1 MMTTPRAVLVL
12 LFAVFV
18 AIQSL
23 GAVEA
28 TSEERRAA
36 DRWVAAK
43 FEGRVLPQPDRGYLL
58 PDLKSGAVEKNS
70 RLGHALRI
78 GDTSYATGVYCPSTG
93 TIKLHLPE
101 PGSRFTA
108 SVGVDSNDLTYYS
121 GLGRGNVVVTVTVGG
136 VEKFRSPAMHE
147 GQPPVPVD
155 VDLGGARD
163 FTLEVTGTETSK
175 QWDQVDFAGAEISLA
190 NNRKIVL
197 SDLPVAPL
205 QGNDSIDP
213 PFSFVFGG
221 EKSSE
226 LLKNWSVQRR
236 KRDLDLQRTEYTVT
250 YRDPKTG
257 LEVRCVGLEYHDF
270 AVVEWTT
277 YLRNTGNADTPIV
290 EDIQALDSRFERDSD
305 GEFVLHHNKG
315 APATPNDYE
324 PYETPLGRNAKQR
337 LSAKGGRPS
346 NGDFPYF
353 NLSWP
358 GGGVIIVVGWPGQWA
373 GEIDRDAAN
382 GAQVRLSQE
391 LTHFKLLPGEEVRT
405 PRIVL
410 QLWMGDWIRS
420 QNLWRRWMEAHNM
433 PQPGG
438 ELPPPQ
444 VAGNTSREY
453 VEMTEATDKDENYF
467 IDRYLQ
473 EHIKIDYFWMD
484 AGWYENNGSWT
495 NTGTWEVDRKRFPN
509 GLRSVS
515 DHAHENGIKIIVWFE
530 PERVTPGSWLNEH
543 HPSGCSPRRRIRAI
557 SSMTIPG
564 DFSISEI
571 RKRASGW
578 LTTSIN

>member
-1 MMTTPRAVLVL
+1 M
-12 LFAVFV
+12 
-18 AIQSL
+18 
-23 GAVEA
+23 
-28 TSEERRAA
+28 
-36 DRWVAAK
+36 
-43 FEGRVLPQPDRGYLL
+43 
-58 PDLKSGAVEKNS
+58 
-70 RLGHALRI
+70 
-78 GDTSYATGVYCPSTG
+78 
-93 TIKLHLPE
+93 
-101 PGSRFTA
+101 
-108 SVGVDSNDLTYYS
+108 
-121 GLGRGNVVVTVTVGG
+121 
-136 VEKFRSPAMHE
+136 
-147 GQPPVPVD
+147 
-155 VDLGGARD
+155 
-163 FTLEVTGTETSK
+163 
-175 QWDQVDFAGAEISLA
+175 
-190 NNRKIVL
+190 
-197 SDLPVAPL
+197 
-205 QGNDSIDP
+205 
-213 PFSFVFGG
+213 
-221 EKSSE
+221 
-226 LLKNWSVQRR
+226 
-236 KRDLDLQRTEYTVT
+236 
-250 YRDPKTG
+250 
-257 LEVRCVGLEYHDF
+257 
-270 AVVEWTT
+270 
-277 YLRNTGNADTPIV
+277 
-290 EDIQALDSRFERDSD
+290 
-305 GEFVLHHNKG
+305 
-315 APATPNDYE
+315 
-324 PYETPLGRNAKQR
+324 
-337 LSAKGGRPS
+337 
-346 NGDFPYF
+346 
-353 NLSWP
+353 
-358 GGGVIIVVGWPGQWA
+358 GWPGQWA

-495 NTGTWEVDRKRFPN
+495 NTGTWEVDRTRFPN